1 MQKSH
6 NVRDVELDLNSYI
19 FYRLNLRIKSII
31 HIHMHV
37 PCPFIRNSIYFK
49 YVKWDLRSFQIPLSK

>member
-19 FYRLNLRIKSII
+19 FYRLNIRIKSII
-31 HIHMHV
+31 HIHLHV
-37 PCPFIRNSIYFK
+37 PYTFIRNSIYFK